1 MYQGRTW
8 MAFAQV
14 ATPSMA
20 FTPARGLGRARMARG
35 APERLARARMT
46 ATLDERSTS
55 VEAALEELSK
65 SSSLDPELMKVVGL
79 PEGIATC
86 ARDAHPNPSPIRHPN
101 PCPALTLP
109 RLCGRYDRDATV
121 AHFAMRPGKM
131 AGRALDFLQVRV
143 RGRVRVR
150 VRVRVRARARAR
162 ARVRARVGVRAR
174 VRVRVRVRAS

>member
-8 MAFAQV
+8 IAFAQV

-143 RGRVRVR
+143 RVRVR
-150 VRVRVRARARAR
+150 VRLRL
-162 ARVRARVGVRAR
+162 GE
-174 VRVRVRVRAS
+174 